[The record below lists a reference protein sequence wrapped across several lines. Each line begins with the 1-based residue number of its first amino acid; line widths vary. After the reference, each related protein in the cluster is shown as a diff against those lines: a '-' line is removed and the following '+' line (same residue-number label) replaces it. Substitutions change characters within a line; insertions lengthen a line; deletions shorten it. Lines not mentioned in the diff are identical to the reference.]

1 MLKTEINKIIAM
13 DVELIED
20 EPKDALEIAEGFGVA
35 SDVEEV
41 SDEQSDV
48 EETPAK
54 VEETILK
61 KVKPVDAVSLI
72 AVPENQKADNVVE
85 WLNES
90 DESTEWTDNDSM
102 SSHEPQQAV
111 EAAPAKNVEKSSTG
125 PVLEGRTVDKAE
137 DKIEKREV
145 SKEPSAK
152 TDSSQEEPA
161 QKSPKGVLK
170 TALEKAARKHAL
182 DKLWIHQARKGKD
195 SVLYRRVLPNISLSL
210 KNLPESK
217 EAAKSKQE
225 ETIAKLKNITKRSN
239 LTIRKLV
246 ASTGSKITRI
256 PETSSVIRIPGDI
269 PQAPDP
275 EPSTS
280 ADASKKIIAVPSTS
294 QPLPS
299 LSDVQIR
306 WKAIED
312 AAPRP
317 RIRKAP
323 SKFRMIRPNFYRA
336 DAKIVVPASQS
347 GNASGLQFQGIVSA
361 NDQLART
368 REFVKLA
375 PENPICKSLETPQS
389 FMESY
394 VLSDQI
400 KGFDSRAPTYTK
412 HRKFDLCVKHDVCL
426 ISIFLLQDHR
436 KKKFRKI
443 PTRRSRK
450 REFMGQS
457 E

>member
-1 MLKTEINKIIAM
+1 M

-20 EPKDALEIAEGFGVA
+20 EPRDALEIAEGFGVA

-48 EETPAK
+48 EETPAN
-54 VEETILK
+54 VGETILK

-111 EAAPAKNVEKSSTG
+111 EAAPAKNVEKLSTG
-125 PVLEGRTVDKAE
+125 PVLEGRTMDEAE
-137 DKIEKREV
+137 DKIEKREG

-246 ASTGSKITRI
+246 ATTGSQITRI
-256 PETSSVIRIPGDI
+256 PETSSVIRIPGGISQAPEPETTSVIRIPGGI
-269 PQAPDP
+269 PQAPEP

-306 WKAIED
+306 WKAIEE
-312 AAPRP
+312 APPRP
-317 RIRKAP
+317 RIKKAP

-347 GNASGLQFQGIVSA
+347 GNASGLQFQGIVST

-412 HRKFDLCVKHDVCL
+412 HRKFDLCLKHDVRF
-426 ISIFLLQDHR
+426 ISIFLL
-436 KKKFRKI
+436 
-443 PTRRSRK
+443 
-450 REFMGQS
+450 
-457 E
+457 